1 LYANLSGK
9 WSNSGNRG
17 GLVWDYRDANNYS
30 GILISVGTAS
40 HAGSTEVFEVVAG
53 TRRVL
58 ASLPVGFWGSV
69 RVSRIDGVLRI
80 IAPGVSAPYINLT
93 QQARG
98 GDVGVIAS
106 WNLMRFDD
114 VVFSAQNGPN

>member
-1 LYANLSGK
+1 
-9 WSNSGNRG
+9 
-17 GLVWDYRDANNYS
+17 
-30 GILISVGTAS
+30 
-40 HAGSTEVFEVVAG
+40 
-53 TRRVL
+53 
-58 ASLPVGFWGSV
+58 
-69 RVSRIDGVLRI
+69 LRI